1 MRSFAIMNLTFCALL
16 AFLPAPDPVTLQLEG
31 ELCCVQDTA
40 IPGLN
45 QRVVDFAKSKM
56 GKKVGA
62 GECWDLAA
70 EALNTAGARWDGL
83 YGFGELVDWRT
94 AEVHPGDIVQFENV
108 DIERR
113 EGATVRRERY
123 GHHTAVIMDV
133 RDKGDYVIAHQ
144 NMQGIGRKVGLGD
157 LVMGHVRGGKLLF
170 YRPVE

>member
-1 MRSFAIMNLTFCALL
+1 MNLILLSMFTIVTGTSAAAPRSGNALRCTQQPGT
-16 AFLPAPDPVTLQLEG
+16 PA
-31 ELCCVQDTA
+31 
-40 IPGLN
+40 LN
-45 QRVVDFAKSKM
+45 QRVVDFVKSKV

-83 YGFGELVDWRT
+83 YGFGGSVDWKK
-94 AEVHPGDIVQFENV
+94 AEVYPGDIVQFENV

-113 EGATVRRERY
+113 EGTAVRRERY
-123 GHHTAVIMDV
+123 GHHTAVIVEV
-133 RDKGDYVIAHQ
+133 RGRGDYVIAHQ
-144 NMQGIGRKVGLGD
+144 NMQGIGRKVGFGD